1 MSGTF
6 VKVELNQINKITEST
21 LTTTLSLF
29 VEKTQLIAVSSD
41 RLTFYKVK
49 RVSLELKIIPAISS
63 LAFFLQKQNKVA
75 VNVDS
80 VILLIWFKISLKLL
94 ISLWLLKLLTLLRL
108 LMLLRILILLK
119 LLAPLKFNMIP
130 NKGSF
135 TIYVDRRK
143 GGRGQP
149 NVCFDK
155 QP

>member
-1 MSGTF
+1 MPPPCILNNQKSQHSLGL
-6 VKVELNQINKITEST
+6 KVYKNISTKVNLNQINKITEST

-94 ISLWLLKLLTLLRL
+94 ISL
-108 LMLLRILILLK
+108 
-119 LLAPLKFNMIP
+119 
-130 NKGSF
+130 
-135 TIYVDRRK
+135 
-143 GGRGQP
+143 
-149 NVCFDK
+149 
-155 QP
+155 